1 MKQENYMTEEWVDI
15 VDASNNVIDAVPRSV
30 MRQQRLLHRATY
42 IVIENALGQL
52 YVQRRTATKD
62 YCPSMLD
69 ACCGG
74 VVSKGEEIQASAYR
88 ELAEEM
94 GITNVPLK
102 FHGSF
107 LHQDNECNVWGAVF
121 SCQYDGELVLQ
132 QEEVE
137 YVLLMTTDEI
147 QIRASEFTA
156 DSLAAIQIWL
166 TEADN
171 QGHDTL

>member
-1 MKQENYMTEEWVDI
+1 MTEEWVDI
-15 VDASNNVIDAVPRSV
+15 VDANNNVIDAVPRSV

-42 IVIENALGQL
+42 VVIENALGQL

-94 GITNVPLK
+94 VNVKFNYKEDDIYVEENEELK
-102 FHGSF
+102 MMFS
-107 LHQDNECNVWGAVF
+107 AV
-121 SCQYDGELVLQ
+121 
-132 QEEVE
+132 
-137 YVLLMTTDEI
+137 
-147 QIRASEFTA
+147 
-156 DSLAAIQIWL
+156 
-166 TEADN
+166 
-171 QGHDTL
+171 

>member
-1 MKQENYMTEEWVDI
+1 MTEEWVDI
-15 VDASNNVIDAVPRSV
+15 VDENNNVIDAVPRSV

-42 IVIENALGQL
+42 IVIRNALGLL
-52 YVQRRTATKD
+52 YIQKRTATKD

-107 LHQDNECNVWGAVF
+107 LHQDNDCNVWGAVF

-147 QIRASEFTA
+147 QARASEFTA
-156 DSLAAIQIWL
+156 DSLVAIQVWL
-166 TEADN
+166 TGADN
-171 QGHDTL
+171 QGHDKLQ